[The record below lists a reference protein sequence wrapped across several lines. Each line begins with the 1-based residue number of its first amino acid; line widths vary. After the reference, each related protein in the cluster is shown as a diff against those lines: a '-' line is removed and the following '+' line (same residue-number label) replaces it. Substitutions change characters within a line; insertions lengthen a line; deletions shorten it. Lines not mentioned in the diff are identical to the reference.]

1 MKDIITSHKFYAVWE
16 YKQEEQDLNEASKNG
31 LQLVKGGCFH
41 SIFRRDNSVRYI
53 YQLDF
58 CPKISDKGRY
68 IECFEDAGWE
78 YVNSTFNG
86 WHYFR
91 RPYTPELS
99 PEDIKIYTDRDSLY
113 NMENRWYAILH
124 AISVLTLAMGLFYL
138 GYAVYSYGT
147 WHTQGFIFILEASI
161 MLIISATFYLAR
173 KNVKR
178 LREGEPSGFILPV
191 QVVFPLVLIL
201 LSICL
206 ILTFIFIH

>member
-1 MKDIITSHKFYAVWE
+1 MKDTITSHKFYAVWE

-41 SIFRRDNSVRYI
+41 STFRRDNNVRYI

-58 CPKISDKGRY
+58 CPKIPDKSRY

-99 PEDIKIYTDRDSLY
+99 PEDVKIYSDRDSLY
-113 NMENRWYAILH
+113 AMENRWCTILRTCS
-124 AISVLTLAMGLFYL
+124 ILTLISGLFLL
-138 GYAVYSYGT
+138 GYTAYSYATGRSR
-147 WHTQGFIFILEASI
+147 GFIFILEAAV
-161 MLIISATFYLAR
+161 MLILSVTFRLAI

-178 LREGEPSGFILPV
+178 IRNDEQAGFVPSLQIIFPV
-191 QVVFPLVLIL
+191 VVIL
-201 LSICL
+201 LGISL
-206 ILTFIFIH
+206 ILTSLY

>member
-41 SIFRRDNSVRYI
+41 STFRRDNSVRYI

-91 RPYTPELS
+91 RPYTGNSSEPQSTECSKIWATPVLS
-99 PEDIKIYTDRDSLY
+99 FGGVRK
-113 NMENRWYAILH
+113 
-124 AISVLTLAMGLFYL
+124 
-138 GYAVYSYGT
+138 
-147 WHTQGFIFILEASI
+147 
-161 MLIISATFYLAR
+161 AT
-173 KNVKR
+173 
-178 LREGEPSGFILPV
+178 
-191 QVVFPLVLIL
+191 
-201 LSICL
+201 
-206 ILTFIFIH
+206 

>member
-1 MKDIITSHKFYAVWE
+1 MKDTITSHKFYAAWE

-41 SIFRRDNSVRYI
+41 SKFRRDNSVRYI

-58 CPKISDKGRY
+58 CPKIPDKNRY

-99 PEDIKIYTDRDSLY
+99 PEDVKIYSDRDSLY
-113 NMENRWYAILH
+113 AMENRWCSILRTCS
-124 AISVLTLAMGLFYL
+124 ILTLISGLFLL
-138 GYAVYSYGT
+138 GYTAYSYTAGRN
-147 WHTQGFIFILEASI
+147 QGFIFILEAAV
-161 MLIISATFYLAR
+161 MLILSVTFRLAI

-178 LREGEPSGFILPV
+178 IRDDEQAGFIPPLQIIFPV
-191 QVVFPLVLIL
+191 VVIL
-201 LSICL
+201 LGISL
-206 ILTFIFIH
+206 MLTFLY